1 MQEFTTFVLLEDLSP
16 FPILYRCSKN
26 VTIDYKYI
34 SGCAHTR
41 GKVVRCCHHDGVANW
56 LVKPLSRKEG
66 KLCNCRVCSCFT
78 LQPHTFLRLPF
89 TFYSSL
95 ARKHGMTNKK
105 TKTNT
110 NTKTKLVAVWRFY
123 FAHVREQEFYLQGQ
137 NCLAQVGLI
146 IEKWNQADAC
156 VSVEAAYCSHRN
168 KWWWAP
174 GTDHGS
180 DRTIAVATVI
190 MEKSRRRS
198 GGY

>member
-78 LQPHTFLRLPF
+78 LQPHTFF
-89 TFYSSL
+89 EITFYLLQFFSEETWYDQQEDQD
-95 ARKHGMTNKK
+95 KYKYKDK
-105 TKTNT
+105 TCRCVKV
-110 NTKTKLVAVWRFY
+110 LF
-123 FAHVREQEFYLQGQ
+123 
-137 NCLAQVGLI
+137 C
-146 IEKWNQADAC
+146 AC
-156 VSVEAAYCSHRN
+156 
-168 KWWWAP
+168 
-174 GTDHGS
+174 
-180 DRTIAVATVI
+180 
-190 MEKSRRRS
+190 
-198 GGY
+198 